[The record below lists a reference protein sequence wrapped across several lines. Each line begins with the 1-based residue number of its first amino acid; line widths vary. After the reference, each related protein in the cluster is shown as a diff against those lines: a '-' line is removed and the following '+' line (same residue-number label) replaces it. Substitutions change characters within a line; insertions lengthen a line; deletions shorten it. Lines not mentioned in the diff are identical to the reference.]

1 MHPVGGIGKTKNN
14 KRWYIPINLKLTQWG
29 QEDHE
34 LKVILDH
41 MMTLKPI
48 WGTQDPF
55 NKGRGKEK
63 EIKTKRAEGGGRGR
77 GKE

>member
-1 MHPVGGIGKTKNN
+1 MEGWAKQTSSKC
-14 KRWYIPINLKLTQWG
+14 WYININLELRRWG
-29 QEDHE
+29 QEAHE

-41 MMTLKPI
+41 RMTLKPI

-55 NKGRGKEK
+55 KKGRGKEK
-63 EIKTKRAEGGGRGR
+63 EIKTKRAEGGARDR